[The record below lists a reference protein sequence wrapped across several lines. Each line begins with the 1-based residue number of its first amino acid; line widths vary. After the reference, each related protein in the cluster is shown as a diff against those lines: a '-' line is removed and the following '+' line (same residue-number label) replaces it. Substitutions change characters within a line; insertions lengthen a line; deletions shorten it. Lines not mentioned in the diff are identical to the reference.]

1 LTQDASTPDV
11 ERQFGRD
18 WPQDKKSAQAAELAR
33 SRSLIQNGRN
43 KRGLTLGGA
52 RKAGAGGN
60 FISLSSPLS
69 QSFVSPANP
78 SALKRSHKPAPLNL
92 AGTPESEK
100 LSDDFW
106 SSMSIHEPDSAAESE
121 AMFTAR
127 EYPESAV
134 LYEAAQE
141 AQLESAAVPELLYA
155 GADGVPLWSPGLP
168 RPGVA
173 AKKIRESLLSPAV
186 KRTSFAGIARK
197 EITAP
202 SPNDP
207 FAAFPSFATVLDGG
221 GLEGSISYP
230 APVVSRG

>member
-1 LTQDASTPDV
+1 LSQESSDADAEV
-11 ERQFGRD
+11 ERKFGCD
-18 WPQDKKSAQAAELAR
+18 WPQDKRSAMAAELSR
-33 SRSLIQNGRN
+33 TRSLVQTGRN
-43 KRGLTLGGA
+43 KKGLSLGA
-52 RKAGAGGN
+52 RKAGGN
-60 FISLSSPLS
+60 FVSISSPLT
-69 QSFVSPANP
+69 QSFASPTVD
-78 SALKRSHKPAPLNL
+78 STLKRSRKPAPLNL
-92 AGTPESEK
+92 GGTPESEK

-106 SSMSIHEPDSAAESE
+106 RSMSIQDPESAADSE
-121 AMFTAR
+121 AMYTAH

-141 AQLESAAVPELLYA
+141 AQLESATGPQVLYA

-168 RPGVA
+168 KPGVA

-186 KRTSFAGIARK
+186 KRTSFRSIARK

-207 FAAFPSFATVLDGG
+207 FAAFPSFAAA
-221 GLEGSISYP
+221 LEGGMEGSPRYP